1 MEGVVVGE
9 IQNGRVAECRRAWR
23 QAGGLLHSKAAG
35 PTGESEKHSV
45 RSAAEPKSRSFLKAL

>member
-1 MEGVVVGE
+1 MGE